1 MAYCP
6 EIDLKTQHLQ
16 NMFTF
21 VNNDWYTPDATTKRQ
36 AAEMPVQTSKKP
48 KIISTSNNAMD
59 EDMRNEAEIAS
70 LLAAINLQQPE
81 ALQSGQVIY
90 CIEIEITIFAL
101 RGLPKTDRELY
112 TMLAPASE
120 AVGCFII
127 VVRLLRANPRGGD
140 WNFYAERARS
150 AMRSHLD
157 SHPSFKPRTIKLI
170 IRRDPMASTD
180 IVRLVV
186 GLIWTSLNDAGK

>member
-1 MAYCP
+1 
-6 EIDLKTQHLQ
+6 
-16 NMFTF
+16 MFTF

-120 AVGCFII
+120 AG
-127 VVRLLRANPRGGD
+127 RRLELLRGACEVGD
-140 WNFYAERARS
+140 EES
-150 AMRSHLD
+150 S
-157 SHPSFKPRTIKLI
+157 
-170 IRRDPMASTD
+170 
-180 IVRLVV
+180 RLSSI
-186 GLIWTSLNDAGK
+186 LQAKDH